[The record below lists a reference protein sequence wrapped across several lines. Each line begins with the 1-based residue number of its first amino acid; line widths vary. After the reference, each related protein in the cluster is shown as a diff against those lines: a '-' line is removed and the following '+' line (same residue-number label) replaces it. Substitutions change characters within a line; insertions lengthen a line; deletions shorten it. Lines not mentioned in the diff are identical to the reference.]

1 MLPQTKQGLIGVE
14 KGAAIDY
21 EQKSRSSRWSR
32 TYEVSEDAAVGEAAG
47 GAAGE
52 GVAVGVVP
60 RVRQLPPEVAQVPR
74 VRVRVPEHPQPRR
87 GRAAAAA
94 VAAAAGAGGSVVF
107 PAVPARRRRRDHQAF
122 VIIHTRSILYKV
134 SKAENCC

>member
-1 MLPQTKQGLIGVE
+1 MLPQTKQGLIEVE

-32 TYEVSEDAAVGEAAG
+32 TYEVGEDAAVGEAAG

-60 RVRQLPPEVAQVPR
+60 RVRQLPPEVAEVPR
-74 VRVRVPEHPQPRR
+74 VRVRVTEHPQPRGR
-87 GRAAAAA
+87 RAAAAA
-94 VAAAAGAGGSVVF
+94 AGSVVV
-107 PAVPARRRRRDHQAF
+107 PVPARRRPRRRRDRQAF
-122 VIIHTRSILYKV
+122 VIHTRSTVCKV
-134 SKAENCC
+134 SKEGK